1 MFVANSKPLWKKYTE
16 FSIPEPKN
24 KNYQVM
30 GNSGLKLKKHFKVF
44 SYHNTLEL
52 DDLN

>member
-1 MFVANSKPLWKKYTE
+1 MFLANSKPLSKKYAK

-24 KNYQVM
+24 KNDQVM

-44 SYHNTLEL
+44 AYHNRPEL
-52 DDLN
+52 DDFN